1 MHLSITN
8 SNTNTHHIGDICRD
22 ICRIQTCSHRF
33 LLQTTGLYLNSR
45 LLIDCVVTCSPCE
58 PSFVLTIHRSPNQST
73 SSDQDRAGPSELQS
87 FSESLKS
94 RLNAVSMRYHILYLA
109 TFVVPYAQCRYK
121 ESVSKNTRSWKDR
134 FFSRSTSMAD
144 IGSEVKREVSAGI
157 ATVSRL
163 MERLETRE
171 NGTRPGTE
179 SVSENNTNAELNNE
193 HSRRS
198 EAGDAHS
205 LNERGVKGTCAAA
218 T

>member
-1 MHLSITN
+1 
-8 SNTNTHHIGDICRD
+8 
-22 ICRIQTCSHRF
+22 
-33 LLQTTGLYLNSR
+33 
-45 LLIDCVVTCSPCE
+45 
-58 PSFVLTIHRSPNQST
+58 
-73 SSDQDRAGPSELQS
+73 
-87 FSESLKS
+87 
-94 RLNAVSMRYHILYLA
+94 
-109 TFVVPYAQCRYK
+109 
-121 ESVSKNTRSWKDR
+121 
-134 FFSRSTSMAD
+134 MAD

-218 T
+218 SGSS